1 MYAWPLSH
9 EASAVTRRLRLATLL
24 QCAVLRLRFM
34 SAWPAAAELHQIRL
48 VHVFMRFMRLA
59 RRTLL
64 LTRNAERSIRF
75 ARAKSAGDRAVKMA
89 WRRPCLSDQYK
100 YQMTNV

>member
-1 MYAWPLSH
+1 MYTRPLSH
-9 EASAVTRRLRLATLL
+9 EASAVTRRLRLAALL
-24 QCAVLRLRFM
+24 QSAVWRLKFM
-34 SAWPAAAELHQIRL
+34 SAWPAVADLHQIRL
-48 VHVFMRFMRLA
+48 VHVFMRLA
-59 RRTLL
+59 RRTPL